1 MHKEDFAGK
10 WHQLKGKVQEKWN
23 KLTHD
28 DLAHIN
34 GKYELL
40 VDKLQKRYGYTKDQA
55 ELELRNWEGCCE
67 KSGHSGRSENNS
79 KHHQL
84 PKNTCS
90 EKHDSCKS
98 HDKKDNHRHDR
109 KEKDRKAS

>member
-34 GKYELL
+34 GKY
-40 VDKLQKRYGYTKDQA
+40 
-55 ELELRNWEGCCE
+55 
-67 KSGHSGRSENNS
+67 
-79 KHHQL
+79 
-84 PKNTCS
+84 
-90 EKHDSCKS
+90 
-98 HDKKDNHRHDR
+98 
-109 KEKDRKAS
+109 